1 MKPLAPE
8 TNFLGIGVSATQIY
22 GATVV
27 RLVNTDSAYPG
38 TVQVLE
44 NDAENNYWGPVIG
57 SITVPA
63 GEVVYIQK
71 KTEEWLSGDS
81 FVNYTQVAYS
91 HMMSYASYGSSSG
104 GGGSGI
110 PTSDLYMDL
119 DANDSSSYGGSGTT
133 WSDLTS
139 NNNDWTMVNGMNF
152 VSSSPK
158 HMNFDGTNDWATRT
172 FSVSSSSETTWI
184 IWCRPRDA
192 MQNNWAALLG
202 FRYGGDTQI
211 LGFKSGDKYQYHWK
225 PSVHP
230 NHKYNFD
237 TGLIISNFPR
247 WEMISLRV
255 NSTSARFDQKFG
267 STSNSI
273 TNTDTHDPFYQNNA
287 SGYIGRDPE
296 NAVRIYAGDIAR
308 ILVWTRRLTDSEVDS
323 VYDTTKGTFG
333 Y

>member
-1 MKPLAPE
+1 MKILGTE
-8 TNFLGIGVSATQIY
+8 GSFIGIGVTANQIG

-27 RLVNTDSAYPG
+27 RLVNTSENSG

-44 NDAENNYWGPVIG
+44 NDAEYNAYGSVIG
-57 SITVPA
+57 SITIPA

-71 KTEEWLSGDS
+71 KSEEWLSGD
-81 FVNYTQVAYS
+81 NYIKYAKVAYS
-91 HMMSYASYGSSSG
+91 HMMSFASYGSSGG

-184 IWCRPRDA
+184 IWCRPHDA
-192 MQNNWAALLG
+192 MQSNWAGLLG

-211 LGFKSGDKYQYHWK
+211 LGFKSGDTYQYHWK
-225 PSVHP
+225 PG
-230 NHKYNFD
+230 NKYNFN
-237 TGLIISNFPR
+237 TSLTISNFPR

-255 NSTSARFDQKFG
+255 NSTSARFDQKYS
-267 STSNSI
+267 STSNNI
-273 TNTDTHDPFYQNNA
+273 TNTDTHNPFNQNNA

-296 NAVRIYAGDIAR
+296 SFTRIYSGDIAR